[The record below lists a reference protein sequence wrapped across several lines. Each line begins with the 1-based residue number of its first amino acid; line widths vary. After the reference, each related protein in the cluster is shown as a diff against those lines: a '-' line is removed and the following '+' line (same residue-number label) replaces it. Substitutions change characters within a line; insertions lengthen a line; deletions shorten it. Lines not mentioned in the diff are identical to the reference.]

1 MNTLEAIYSRKSVRS
16 FNGAVSEQEL
26 NTILK
31 AANASPIGRA
41 LYETVHLT
49 VITNKELLSKIN
61 NNAIKLF
68 NNPMANPLYD
78 APVYIL
84 VSAKLASP
92 SDNVGFSNCAIIAE
106 NMALAAVELGL
117 GACHIWGTTIALSQ
131 NDELVAELN
140 LPDGFTPCCGIVLG
154 KTEES
159 YSEREIPNDRIAVD
173 FIK

>member
-1 MNTLEAIYSRKSVRS
+1 MNTLEAIYSRKSIRS
-16 FNGAVSEQEL
+16 FTDAVSEEEL

-31 AANASPIGRA
+31 AANASPVGRA

-49 VITNKELLSKIN
+49 IITNKELLSKIN
-61 NNAIKLF
+61 NSAIEFF
-68 NNPMANPLYD
+68 NNSAANPLYD

-117 GACHIWGTTIALSQ
+117 GACHIWGATIALSQ
-131 NDELVAELN
+131 NDELVQELN

-154 KTEES
+154 KTKES
-159 YSEREIPNDRIAVD
+159 YSEREIPSDRIAVD